1 MPDDLVPKDRI
12 VEFPIDLVLVEL
24 SIQILRLV
32 VPQARWCGSL
42 YGYCG
47 VALLLPSWVFKQV
60 GRRVDM

>member
-32 VPQARWCGSL
+32 VPQAR
-42 YGYCG
+42 
-47 VALLLPSWVFKQV
+47 
-60 GRRVDM
+60 